1 MNEFK
6 SQKKSLSIGLMLYF
20 MNRAFKEMTVRQ
32 IEELSSDIAAVAKKR
47 EQKARK
53 KARAKAKQKLSDE
66 TAEFFDDYE
75 SVRVV

>member
-20 MNRAFKEMTVRQ
+20 MNRAFKKMTVRQ

-53 KARAKAKQKLSDE
+53 KRKAKQKLSDE

-75 SVRVV
+75 SVRAV